1 MDFQGAETA
10 ELVQVQLAWLAGE
23 NEYRDQE
30 LTTTDYRNQT
40 QTNVDVYD
48 GEFGSITP
56 GLTRKSG
63 HPCFRR
69 QESQDTHV
77 LEGKR
82 KSGHAYP
89 KTLTFSWVFLFIP
102 RKCLFQILV
111 ENDVLNQFVDCLAHD
126 LGPGF
131 DIAGSGLLFI
141 VAGVA

>member
-1 MDFQGAETA
+1 VTGYFGVNPVVNNLPPMMDFQGAETA

-63 HPCFRR
+63 HPCFSKKVR
-69 QESQDTHV
+69 T
-77 LEGKR
+77 
-82 KSGHAYP
+82 P
-89 KTLTFSWVFLFIP
+89 MF
-102 RKCLFQILV
+102 
-111 ENDVLNQFVDCLAHD
+111 
-126 LGPGF
+126 
-131 DIAGSGLLFI
+131 
-141 VAGVA
+141 